1 MSAVQMIVSGVAGRY
16 AAALFD
22 LARQESCLDTVEGE
36 LASVRALVGDNP
48 DFGRLIASPLYRRD
62 EQTRAIV
69 AIAGQAGLSGLT
81 TRFLGVVAENHRLS
95 ELLNIVAAF
104 DALLADHRGEINA
117 EVTAAQPLN
126 EGQLAAIRDKL
137 GKFAGREVNV
147 AMDVDASLLGG
158 MVVKLG
164 SRMIDSSLKTK
175 IAALQLAMK
184 EGG

>member
-1 MSAVQMIVSGVAGRY
+1 MSAAQMIVSGVAGRY

-22 LARQESCLDTVEGE
+22 LARQKSSLDAVEGE
-36 LASVRALVGDNP
+36 LETVRAMVGDNP
-48 DFGRLIASPLYRRD
+48 DLGRLIASPLYRRD

-69 AIAGQAGLSGLT
+69 AVAGQAGLSGLT
-81 TRFLGVVAENHRLS
+81 TRFLGVVAENRRLS
-95 ELLNIVAAF
+95 ELLDIIAAF
-104 DALLADHRGEINA
+104 GALLADHRGEINA

-137 GKFAGREVNV
+137 GRFAGREVNV
-147 AMDVDASLLGG
+147 TMDVDASLLGG

>member
-1 MSAVQMIVSGVAGRY
+1 MSAAQMIVSGVAGRY

-22 LARQESCLDTVEGE
+22 LARQKSSLDAVEGE
-36 LASVRALVGDNP
+36 LGSVRAMVADNP
-48 DFGRLIASPLYRRD
+48 DLGRLISSPLYRRD

-69 AIAGQAGLSGLT
+69 AIAAKAGLSGLT
-81 TRFLGVVAENHRLS
+81 TRFLGVVAENRRLS
-95 ELLNIVAAF
+95 GLPDIIAAF
-104 DALLADHRGEINA
+104 GALLADHRGEANA

-126 EGQLAAIRDKL
+126 ESQLAAIRDKL
-137 GKFAGREVNV
+137 GRFAGREVNV
-147 AMDVDASLLGG
+147 AMDVDPSLLGG

-175 IAALQLAMK
+175 IAALRLAMK

>member
-1 MSAVQMIVSGVAGRY
+1 MSAAQMIVSGVAGRY

-22 LARQESCLDTVEGE
+22 LARQDTRLEAVADE
-36 LASVRALVGDNP
+36 LERVRAMIGDNP
-48 DFGRLIASPLYRRD
+48 DLKRLITSPLYRRD

-81 TRFLGVVAENHRLS
+81 TRFLGVVAENRRLS
-95 ELLNIVAAF
+95 EILNIVAAF
-104 DALLADHRGEINA
+104 GALLADHRGEVNA
-117 EVTAAQPLN
+117 EVVAAHPLN
-126 EGQLAAIRDKL
+126 EDQLAAIRDKL

-147 AMDVDASLLGG
+147 TMDVDASLLGG